1 MSPPLPALTPV
12 ICGPT
17 AGGKSDLAVALA
29 LRAREEWGIGAEIIT
44 ADAFQVYRGMDIGTA
59 KPSVEERRG
68 VVHHLIDVVDPRGS
82 ERGTGFQPVQD
93 AQEHGQDAHATK
105 TFTVDDWL
113 RLAREKITEI
123 RGRGALPIVVG
134 GTHLYIKALL
144 DGLFDGPEPDEGLR
158 AELTAM
164 DPAARRA
171 ELERVDPAAAARIHP
186 NDVRRTVRALEV
198 FRLTGKPISAHQKQ
212 WDRPSSSSSRTSSP
226 NVREGAS
233 AEGGTSAHGMPGC
246 GVAANALPDG
256 RAAYQLII
264 LDWES
269 EALNRRINARVKQM
283 MERGLLDEVRALR
296 DSGALIPG
304 SQPAEA
310 LGYKQLLA
318 HLRDP
323 AAISLEDAVEK
334 IKIETRRF
342 GKNQRTW
349 LRRLRT
355 TPGAM
360 TIQMA
365 GTQQDEAVARIVQQL
380 SARSK
385 GA

>member
-1 MSPPLPALTPV
+1 VNLPTLTPV

-29 LRAREEWGIGAEIIT
+29 LRAREQWGIDAEIIT

-59 KPSVEERRG
+59 KPTMEERRG
-68 VVHHLIDVVDPRGS
+68 VVHHLIDLVDPRGIV
-82 ERGTGFQPVQD
+82 RGTGFQPVRK
-93 AQEHGQDAHATK
+93 EERHGQDAHATK
-105 TFTVDDWL
+105 MFTVDNWL
-113 RLAREKITEI
+113 ALAREKIAEV

-144 DGLFDGPEPDEGLR
+144 DGLFDGPEPDAALR

-212 WDRPSSSSSRTSSP
+212 WDRPSSSSSLTSSP
-226 NVREGAS
+226 TVREGAS

-283 MERGLLDEVRALR
+283 MERGLLDEVRSLHE
-296 DSGALIPG
+296 SGELVPG

-323 AAISLEDAVEK
+323 AAISLDDAVEK

-360 TIQMA
+360 TIEMLA
-365 GTQQDEAVARIVQQL
+365 ISQDDAVAQIIRTLTASTPGRI
-380 SARSK
+380 
-385 GA
+385 

>member
-1 MSPPLPALTPV
+1 
-12 ICGPT
+12 
-17 AGGKSDLAVALA
+17 
-29 LRAREEWGIGAEIIT
+29 
-44 ADAFQVYRGMDIGTA
+44 
-59 KPSVEERRG
+59 
-68 VVHHLIDVVDPRGS
+68 
-82 ERGTGFQPVQD
+82 
-93 AQEHGQDAHATK
+93 
-105 TFTVDDWL
+105 
-113 RLAREKITEI
+113 
-123 RGRGALPIVVG
+123 
-134 GTHLYIKALL
+134 
-144 DGLFDGPEPDEGLR
+144 
-158 AELTAM
+158 M
-164 DPAARRA
+164 DPSARRA

-186 NDVRRTVRALEV
+186 NDIRRTVRAVEV

-212 WDRPSSSSSRTSSP
+212 WDQPTDAP
-226 NVREGAS
+226 AS
-233 AEGGTSAHGMPGC
+233 EFLL
-246 GVAANALPDG
+246 V
-256 RAAYQLII
+256 I

-283 MERGLLDEVRALR
+283 MERGLLKEVRALR

-323 AAISLEDAVEK
+323 AAISLDDTVEK

-360 TIQMA
+360 TIDMLATSQE
-365 GTQQDEAVARIVQQL
+365 DAVARIVQQL
-380 SARSK
+380 SASSK

>member
-1 MSPPLPALTPV
+1 MSGVALPVAVPPLTPV

-17 AGGKSDLAVALA
+17 AGGKSDLAVAVA
-29 LRAREEWGIGAEIIT
+29 LRAREVFGCEAEIVT

-59 KPSVEERRG
+59 KPTEEERRG
-68 VVHHLIDVVDPRGS
+68 VVHHLIDVVDPRRG
-82 ERGTGFQPVQD
+82 EPVEGRERHGQGARGT
-93 AQEHGQDAHATK
+93 AQ
-105 TFTVDDWL
+105 FTVDDWL
-113 RLAREKITEI
+113 ALARATIADI
-123 RGRGALPIVVG
+123 RSRGRLPIVVG

-144 DGLFDGPEPDEGLR
+144 DGLFEGPEPDAALR
-158 AELTAM
+158 AELMAM

-171 ELERVDPAAAARIHP
+171 ELERVDPDAAARIHA

-212 WDRPSSSSSRTSSP
+212 WDPPTPPRASSP
-226 NVREGAS
+226 TVREGVS
-233 AEGGTSAHGMPGC
+233 TEGGTFGC
-246 GVAANALPDG
+246 GEVARGCAANALPPPDG
-256 RAAYQLII
+256 RAAYRLVI

-269 EALNRRINARVKQM
+269 EALNCRINARVKQM
-283 MERGLLDEVRALR
+283 MERGLLDEIRGLR
-296 DSGALIPG
+296 DSGALQPG
-304 SQPAEA
+304 SQAAEA

-318 HLRDP
+318 HQRDP
-323 AAISLEDAVEK
+323 AALPLEDAVEK

-360 TIQMA
+360 TIEMP
-365 GTQQDEAVARIVQQL
+365 GTTPAEAVERILTALQSPPV
-380 SARSK
+380 RS
-385 GA
+385 